1 MSLAGKQRMKL
12 GQIKMMMSII
22 QSKVNFFFCIRA
34 TKVDKKFL
42 ENRMNQE
49 VRKYVTLKIEN
60 RPFFLKRICEFWDQ
74 PTSKSDSSIQIDENI
89 SQKECR
95 LWPNRIFF
103 QQRKSFLR
111 PGTTSVFGRCLSF
124 FPDFGRK
131 FNLTNCCS
139 CKKASSRL
147 WSISA
152 VWEKVFLKRRF
163 RNF

>member
-22 QSKVNFFFCIRA
+22 QSKVKFFFCIRA

-42 ENRMNQE
+42 ENRMNQD

-103 QQRKSFLR
+103 SKENHFYDLGLLPFSDDVWAFFRISEGNLILQIVVLAKR
-111 PGTTSVFGRCLSF
+111 PLHVFGQFRPFEKKF
-124 FPDFGRK
+124 F
-131 FNLTNCCS
+131 
-139 CKKASSRL
+139 
-147 WSISA
+147 
-152 VWEKVFLKRRF
+152 
-163 RNF
+163 